1 MENINLE
8 QTEDSAY
15 VNGGGPMVKI
25 ARRKRLIKNRPKAV
39 KNVKTHKL
47 AKIIEKFLLILL
59 FASAVTL
66 AWAFYKNRAISNQ
79 AEIQN
84 QTPLPRKKEILDLVK
99 RIERHILLPEGETPS
114 IATIVNI
121 DSLKINPF
129 YANAK
134 NGDKVLIYFQ
144 AKKAYIYNPEMD
156 LIINMAP
163 VLTENSA
170 ASSTNTN
177 SSPAIKK

>member
-1 MENINLE
+1 MANLDIE
-8 QTEDSAY
+8 QTKDSADIDDGKQKART
-15 VNGGGPMVKI
+15 VARKKI
-25 ARRKRLIKNRPKAV
+25 KKSNKAV
-39 KNVKTHKL
+39 KNGGSKKA

-66 AWAFYKNRAISNQ
+66 AWAFYKNKAITNE

-84 QTPLPRKKEILDLVK
+84 QTPAPRKKEILDLVK
-99 RIERHILLPEGETPS
+99 RIERHILLPQGETPS

-144 AKKAYIYNPEMD
+144 AKKAYIYDPERD

-163 VLTENSA
+163 VLTENEHA
-170 ASSTNTN
+170 N
-177 SSPAIKK
+177 